1 MVYARQV
8 TQRSSK
14 MAAPTRKSVEF
25 FYDVLS
31 PYTWLAFEVM
41 CRYQQK
47 WNIDLKLRPFFLSG
61 IMQGADN
68 RPPGMVPAKASY
80 MGKDLKRLTD
90 MYQVPFK
97 MPSNPAEVL
106 FIKGSINA
114 GRFLTAVDMNC
125 DQYLE
130 ELTRQLFLRIYYRDE
145 DITEPASLMSAAAKA
160 GIPEDLARQLPF
172 TRQLFLRIYYRDE
185 DITEPASLMSA
196 AAKAGIPEDLAKQL
210 LSTIKDQAVKDRL
223 RQNTQ
228 AALDHGAFGSPTIV
242 AHVDGKPQMFF
253 GSDRMEL
260 MAHMLGE
267 KWYGPLPEL
276 AKAKM

>member
-1 MVYARQV
+1 MQILYMYSRQV
-8 TQRSSK
+8 IQRSFK
-14 MAAPTRKSVEF
+14 MATPIRKSVEL
-25 FYDVLS
+25 FYDVVS
-31 PYTWLAFEVM
+31 PYSWLAFEVM

-61 IMQGADN
+61 IMQGAGFHQ
-68 RPPGMVPAKASY
+68 PGPSKASY
-80 MGKDLKRLTD
+80 MGKDLKRQTD
-90 MYQVPFK
+90 MYKVPFK
-97 MPSNPAEVL
+97 MPRNPAEVIL
-106 FIKGSINA
+106 IKGSLNA

-130 ELTRQLFLRIYYRDE
+130 ELTRQLFLRV
-145 DITEPASLMSAAAKA
+145 
-160 GIPEDLARQLPF
+160 
-172 TRQLFLRIYYRDE
+172 YYRDE

-223 RQNTQ
+223 RQTTQ

>member
-1 MVYARQV
+1 
-8 TQRSSK
+8 

-68 RPPGMVPAKASY
+68 RPPGMVPAKATY
-80 MGKDLKRLTD
+80 MGKDLRRLTD
-90 MYQVPFK
+90 MYKVPFK
-97 MPSNPAEVL
+97 MPSNPAEVM

-160 GIPEDLARQLPF
+160 GIPEDLA
-172 TRQLFLRIYYRDE
+172 
-185 DITEPASLMSA
+185 
-196 AAKAGIPEDLAKQL
+196 KQL

-223 RQNTQ
+223 RQTTQ
-228 AALDHGAFGSPTIV
+228 TALDHGAFGSPTIV
-242 AHVDGKPQMFF
+242 AHIDGKPQMFF
-253 GSDRMEL
+253 GSDRLEL

-267 KWYGPLPEL
+267 KWHGPLTEL